1 MIRFRTPL
9 NLASIA
15 ILVLATLAGIVL
27 IPNDAQVVVRWGLN
41 LQPTQTMPKFLALLQ
56 MPVATA
62 ILWGL
67 FWAIGRYGNR
77 ERRTGQARALG
88 IALPALTGLF
98 ALMQVVIVFTAR

>member
-1 MIRFRTPL
+1 VKLLTSL
-9 NLASIA
+9 NLALVA
-15 ILVLATLAGIVL
+15 ILVLATLAGAVL

-67 FWAIGRYGNR
+67 FWAIGRYGNA
-77 ERRTGQARALG
+77 ERRAGQARALQ
-88 IALPALTGLF
+88 IALPALTALF
-98 ALMQVVIVFTAR
+98 AVVQIAIVVMAR